1 MAVCLHCGCSS
12 ARVVESR
19 TVRLGTGE
27 RQNWR
32 TVVCPAPPA
41 GCGERRRQKVMDDG
55 LALKRWIPR
64 LRAVVTL
71 RVGAR
76 RTK

>member
-1 MAVCLHCGCSS
+1 MAVCLHCGSPY

-32 TVVCPAPPA
+32 TVICPPAPA
-41 GCGERRRQKVMDDG
+41 GCGERRRQVVVDDG
-55 LALKRWIPR
+55 EAVKRWIPR
-64 LRAVVTL
+64 VRHRRVVTL
-71 RVGAR
+71 RVGS
-76 RTK
+76 KP